1 MTCEE
6 FLFEVSYG
14 LESGAGDDLRAEALG
29 HMDQCRRC
37 HTRFYELKRQSE
49 RPEFTPLMRQRLHQS
64 IDLAIN
70 TQRYSPKLWL
80 QVAFTCLVLISS
92 LVGIAYQNHP
102 TATPPV
108 FARR

>member
-14 LESGAGDDLRAEALG
+14 LESGGSDELGAEALV
-29 HMDQCRRC
+29 HMDTCRRC
-37 HTRFYELKRQSE
+37 HTRFYELKRESGN
-49 RPEFTPLMRQRLHQS
+49 PEFTPLMRQRLHQS
-64 IDLAIN
+64 IDSAISA
-70 TQRYSPKLWL
+70 QRSSPQMWL
-80 QVAFTCLVLISS
+80 QVAFTCLVLIGS

>member
-14 LESGAGDDLRAEALG
+14 LEANADQDLGTEALA
-29 HMDQCRRC
+29 HIDTCRRC
-37 HTRFYELKRQSE
+37 RIRFYELKRQSE
-49 RPEFTPLMRQRLHQS
+49 KPQFTPQMSQRLHHSLDLVMSTQS
-64 IDLAIN
+64 
-70 TQRYSPKLWL
+70 RSPKMWL
-80 QVAFTCLVLISS
+80 QVALTCLVLIGS
-92 LVGIAYQNHP
+92 LLGIAYQNHP